1 MDFLTLD
8 LIKTHCRIEC
18 YSEDPDE
25 QRRIDETIKECA
37 NLAEGIVYEH
47 IGKDYSAIMKEYGE
61 IPIKITQ
68 AALMA
73 TADMILKRNPKENY
87 AFKMILKPY
96 SAKDIKRID
105 RFEYDGENF
114 HVVIEG
120 GELTFT
126 DKETGET
133 IKRK

>member
-8 LIKTHCRIEC
+8 LVKTHCRIEG

-47 IGKDYSAIMKEYGE
+47 IGKDYPAIMKEYGE
-61 IPIKITQ
+61 IPTRIMQ
-68 AALMA
+68 AALIA
-73 TADMILKRNPKENY
+73 TADMILERYPKENY

-96 SAKDIKRID
+96 KKK
-105 RFEYDGENF
+105 
-114 HVVIEG
+114 
-120 GELTFT
+120 EL
-126 DKETGET
+126 
-133 IKRK
+133 

>member
-1 MDFLTLD
+1 MKRIMDFLTLD
-8 LIKTHCRIEC
+8 LVKKHCRIEG

-73 TADMILKRNPKENY
+73 TADMILKRDPKENY

-96 SAKDIKRID
+96 KKK
-105 RFEYDGENF
+105 
-114 HVVIEG
+114 
-120 GELTFT
+120 EL
-126 DKETGET
+126 
-133 IKRK
+133 